1 MSTKAHSTFAIKSW
15 DEKPYDEFD
24 DGRKLTKAHV
34 NFTYSGD
41 MLGEG
46 TIEYVM
52 AYAPDGSAQFVGM
65 ERIVGRVNGHV
76 GSFVIQHAGSYSG
89 KTTEGTWEIVKG
101 SGTGDLEGI
110 SGSGNSSSKGEDD
123 THIFTLNYDLAQEPA
138 PAA

>member
-24 DGRKLTKAHV
+24 GGRKLTKAHV
-34 NFTYSGD
+34 IFTYSGE
-41 MLGEG
+41 MEGEG
-46 TIEYVM
+46 IIEFVM
-52 AYAPDGSAQFVGM
+52 AYATDGSAQFVGM

-76 GSFVIQHAGSYSG
+76 GSFVIQHAGSYTG
-89 KTTEGTWEIVKG
+89 KAAEENWEIVKG

-110 SGSGNSSSKGEDD
+110 TGSGNSSTQGDED